1 MYNISQMKDFD
12 LFISQ
17 LSETNA
23 TLDSFTDFEKV
34 SRNVAKISI
43 KLNQLNYLL
52 GKDDLEI
59 AVSELFEENPKSF
72 EVLDILVA
80 VRSSEYKKVLNENF
94 NPVFVKSYFTDV
106 DSICKFIKGTG
117 LAEVFA
123 SNKITNLVD
132 YVFGIEVGLDTN
144 ARKNRGGNIMANAVA
159 KIFVDAN
166 IVFRAEVNSTE
177 FPEITALGTDLKR
190 FDFVIE
196 TKHKT
201 YLIETNYYNS
211 GGSKL
216 NEVARAYSELAP
228 KINQYASYEFVWITD
243 GQGWHSAKNK
253 LEEAYKIIPRVYNLT
268 SIYHFV
274 DELKNV
280 RITNG

>member
-1 MYNISQMKDFD
+1 MKDFS

-23 TLDSFTDFEKV
+23 TLGTFTDFEKV

-43 KLNQLNYLL
+43 KLNQFNYLL
-52 GKDDLEI
+52 GKSDLKV

-80 VRSSEYKKVLNENF
+80 VRSSDNKKVLNEDF
-94 NPVFVKSYFTDV
+94 TPVLVKSYFSDI
-106 DSICKFIKGTG
+106 DSICTFIEGTG
-117 LAEVFA
+117 LADIFA

-144 ARKNRGGNIMANAVA
+144 ARKNRGGNIMAGAVA
-159 KIFVDAN
+159 RIFAN
-166 IVFRAEVNSTE
+166 AGIGFRTEVNSTE
-177 FPEITALGTDLKR
+177 FPEMTALGADLKR
-190 FDFVIE
+190 FDFVVE
-196 TKHKT
+196 TKYKT
-201 YLIETNYYNS
+201 YLIETNYYNG

-216 NEVARAYSELAP
+216 NEVARAYSEIAP
-228 KINQYASYEFVWITD
+228 KINQYTSFEFVWITD
-243 GQGWHSAKNK
+243 GQGWHSAKSK

-268 SIYHFV
+268 SISDFI
-274 DELKNV
+274 DEIRSIKE
-280 RITNG
+280 

>member
-1 MYNISQMKDFD
+1 MKDFD

-52 GKDDLEI
+52 GKDDLET

-80 VRSSEYKKVLNENF
+80 VRSSENKKVLNENF
-94 NPVFVKSYFTDV
+94 NPVSVKSYFTDV

-117 LAEVFA
+117 LSEVFA

-144 ARKNRGGNIMANAVA
+144 ARKNRGGDIMANAKKQRV
-159 KIFVDAN
+159 
-166 IVFRAEVNSTE
+166 R
-177 FPEITALGTDLKR
+177 
-190 FDFVIE
+190 
-196 TKHKT
+196 
-201 YLIETNYYNS
+201 S
-211 GGSKL
+211 GF
-216 NEVARAYSELAP
+216 
-228 KINQYASYEFVWITD
+228 SY
-243 GQGWHSAKNK
+243 
-253 LEEAYKIIPRVYNLT
+253 
-268 SIYHFV
+268 
-274 DELKNV
+274 
-280 RITNG
+280 